1 METRNFF
8 LLQGRCKSSQSQMS
22 ELEKQVPLVPG
33 VLSFAI
39 GDPQR
44 LLMKHCSSNPTK
56 PAVIS
61 ARSKTLSSKFAT
73 SGPPDLAAVYKF
85 CRFMSSQLRRFSP
98 IVYCIEPSI
107 PAFSN
112 SAFLLGSYLVL
123 CHGFS
128 PADAVQS
135 LSRSDL
141 PLVAFRQDAKGQLHG
156 RVTLLDCLCALERA
170 SALGWFSPRSFD
182 VERYE
187 RIADPQYGCIAE
199 ISPRLLTLR
208 LPLGNVA
215 TVTVDNQMQLLRILG
230 ATCVAHIVARDGQAD
245 AAAAIAAAAGIAGL
259 RYVALRCLANAEMRG
274 QRPETTFAEQLI
286 SACVDEDRVAVL
298 CPAVF
303 SDGAG
308 PSAALLA
315 AWLAHCDGLP
325 AGAAAAW
332 IRIVCREPIAASR
345 ISLLKHCVMW
355 EDVSPGRSSWHMA
368 PSLATAHRLIT
379 AGCTKPAR
387 SFLSSDGGGGASK
400 HMCYR
405 PSEHSPR
412 RSLSPAV
419 ADPVCS
425 PAGQR
430 LPEKGAQKL
439 VTWRGRRGG
448 LPTLHDSLDTAT
460 GAATPLASG
469 KLQWPSHAGGSAG
482 RAQLRSGSVRP
493 WSGNS
498 GGKDWDLPPAAPP
511 SLRSTPSSPPT
522 SPAET
527 APCTPPTVPV
537 VTSRRCRRRALRL
550 SAACNRLPLWLATVA
565 GGGANGRQ
573 RGLQEGGPAGGL

>member
-156 RVTLLDCLCALERA
+156 RVTLLDCLNTLERA

-187 RIADPQYGCIAE
+187 RIADPQYGGIAE

-259 RYVALRCLANAEMRG
+259 RYVALRCLANAEMRCQG
-274 QRPETTFAEQLI
+274 PETTFADQLI

-332 IRIVCREPIAASR
+332 IRIVCREPIAVSAA
-345 ISLLKHCVMW
+345 INPKHCLHFGVDW
-355 EDVSPGRSSWHMA
+355 R
-368 PSLATAHRLIT
+368 PSLRLGTACNYESRRRRTEVGEAFKLLRDGSHVGDCWNQFT
-379 AGCTKPAR
+379 ARMAEDAQYHEGVGHCH
-387 SFLSSDGGGGASK
+387 SVEGGFGAL
-400 HMCYR
+400 R
-405 PSEHSPR
+405 P
-412 RSLSPAV
+412 
-419 ADPVCS
+419 
-425 PAGQR
+425 
-430 LPEKGAQKL
+430 L
-439 VTWRGRRGG
+439 VWREWRGC
-448 LPTLHDSLDTAT
+448 LTLLQGDPGIVAESL
-460 GAATPLASG
+460 
-469 KLQWPSHAGGSAG
+469 GSVPE
-482 RAQLRSGSVRP
+482 QLRWPAARICGPVVSRGPVGFGPPTSRP
-493 WSGNS
+493 VSAPGVTT
-498 GGKDWDLPPAAPP
+498 PAAPTARCRRGAIRP
-511 SLRSTPSSPPT
+511 GDVDRRASLSSV
-522 SPAET
+522 S
-527 APCTPPTVPV
+527 PV
-537 VTSRRCRRRALRL
+537 VLAAMVSGRARVRRRALL
-550 SAACNRLPLWLATVA
+550 
-565 GGGANGRQ
+565 
-573 RGLQEGGPAGGL
+573 LQ